1 MQVSLFN
8 HWRNCCLFLTLAA
21 DFADSNLVFGMF
33 FLLACRPLFRP
44 LSRAIGNGLLWYLRP
59 RIQSI
64 CKNLYPVDPSAV
76 DEPLCDGILRDS
88 LDPGAVYVMISGSKL
103 PPSRTYNELLAADFG
118 QSQDASSSFSESQ
131 FHGLVLMPQGV
142 LDPLNDAAGRAT
154 SMGTLRSGI
163 TIDPIQA
170 GHCPH
175 DEVPMAVASSINKWL
190 QATRSDRLINVGFGS
205 VVATGKFT
213 SETDRVVA

>member
-1 MQVSLFN
+1 
-8 HWRNCCLFLTLAA
+8 
-21 DFADSNLVFGMF
+21 MF
-33 FLLACRPLFRP
+33 FPFLACRPLFRP

-88 LDPGAVYVMISGSKL
+88 LDPGAVYVMMSGSKL
-103 PPSRTYNELLAADFG
+103 PLSRTYNELLSADFG
-118 QSQDASSSFSESQ
+118 QSRDSSSSIAESK
-131 FHGLVLMPQGV
+131 FRGLVLMPQGV
-142 LDPLNDAAGRAT
+142 LDPLNDAAGRAA

-175 DEVPMAVASSINKWL
+175 DEVPMAVACSINKWL
-190 QATRSDRLINVGFGS
+190 QATRSDRLTNVGSGN
-205 VVATGKFT
+205 VLATGK
-213 SETDRVVA
+213 VAPEIDPVLA